1 MRVRACERER
11 EYVLQEMMAGSL
23 PVCDSAWIFV
33 YRCTDG
39 TCTCARMYTIS
50 CQGSRGSH
58 A

>member
-1 MRVRACERER
+1 
-11 EYVLQEMMAGSL
+11 MAGSV

-50 CQGSRGSH
+50 GQGSRGGR